1 MKFVVYEVTDDFD
14 ILIKYTF
21 ATNTFLEDFL
31 AEDLKSKNYPPK
43 YLILES
49 DDEDL
54 LISITVYERGE
65 ISYKGDLKRD

>member
-21 ATNTFLEDFL
+21 ATNSFLEDFL
-31 AEDLKSKNYPPK
+31 AEDLKSKNYPPN

-49 DDEDL
+49 DDFDK
-54 LISITVYERGE
+54 LISITIYEKGE
-65 ISYKGDLKRD
+65 LSYKGILKSD